1 VFLAASPLV
10 VRHLQAL
17 PAGPREAERVEEAK
31 GAPEPVW
38 TRARREALTG
48 VMTKAAKRSPHAQ
61 LPPVD
66 KKTQSINVV
75 IETPRNCRNKFKFD
89 EKLGL
94 FRLNS
99 VLPVGSVFPYDFGYV
114 PGTRAED
121 GDPVDVLL
129 WLDEPVFTGCVVR
142 ARLIGVLEA
151 EQTENGKTARNDRLL
166 AVACDSRD
174 HGHIRSEKD
183 IDEHVRKEIEHF
195 FVSYHQ
201 LTRSRFKVLGYHGP
215 SAAKRMLRKTLL

>member
-1 VFLAASPLV
+1 MS
-10 VRHLQAL
+10 
-17 PAGPREAERVEEAK
+17 
-31 GAPEPVW
+31 
-38 TRARREALTG
+38 
-48 VMTKAAKRSPHAQ
+48 KAAKNSPHAR
-61 LPPVD
+61 LSPFD
-66 KKTQSINVV
+66 KNTHAVNVV

-99 VLPVGSVFPYDFGYV
+99 VLPGGSVFPYDFGYV

-129 WLDEPVFTGCVVR
+129 WLDEPVFTGCLVR

-151 EQTENGKTARNDRLL
+151 EQTEAGETERNDRLL

-174 HGHIRSEKD
+174 HEHMRTEKD
-183 IDEHVRKEIEHF
+183 IEEHVRKEIEHF

-201 LTRSRFKVLGYHGP
+201 LTQSRFKVLGYRGP
-215 SAAKRMLRKTLL
+215 SAAKRMLKKTVL

>member
-1 VFLAASPLV
+1 MRKIV
-10 VRHLQAL
+10 
-17 PAGPREAERVEEAK
+17 K
-31 GAPEPVW
+31 D
-38 TRARREALTG
+38 
-48 VMTKAAKRSPHAQ
+48 SPHSR

-66 KKTQSINVV
+66 KKTGAINVV
-75 IETPRNCRNKFKFD
+75 IETPRGCRNKFKFH

-99 VLPVGSVFPYDFGYV
+99 VLPVGSVSPYDFGYV

-151 EQTENGKTARNDRLL
+151 KQTEDGKTERNDRRL

-174 HGHIRSEKD
+174 HEHMRSEKD
-183 IDEHVRKEIEHF
+183 IDKHVRKEIEHF
-195 FVSYHQ
+195 FASYHQ
-201 LTRSRFKVLGYHGP
+201 LTQSRFRVLGYHGP
-215 SAAKRMLRKTLL
+215 AAAKSMLKKTSL